1 MPETESSRERLD
13 RNLEQLMTE
22 LRVAMPGV
30 QILFAF
36 LLSVPFTQ
44 RFGDVTSFQR
54 DVYLVSLVAA
64 GVATG
69 FLIAPTAYHRMTFR
83 RGEKRHLV
91 FTANRWVID
100 RAARARG
107 LDGRRGAAR
116 LRLPVR
122 LDGRDDRRGRP
133 RRAVRRPVVRL
144 PAHAPS
150 ADGGSR
156 VAPGA

>member
-1 MPETESSRERLD
+1 MPESESSRERLD

-44 RFGDVTSFQR
+44 RFGETTSFQR
-54 DVYLVSLVAA
+54 DMYLVSLVAA

-69 FLIAPTAYHRMTFR
+69 FLIAPTAYHRLTFR

-91 FTANRWVID
+91 FTANRWVIVGLGALAVSMD
-100 RAARARG
+100 AAVLLVADFLFDSAVAIVVTAG
-107 LDGRRGAAR
+107 LGALFVGLWFVFPLLR
-116 LRLPVR
+116 RLPTED
-122 LDGRDDRRGRP
+122 LG
-133 RRAVRRPVVRL
+133 
-144 PAHAPS
+144 
-150 ADGGSR
+150 
-156 VAPGA
+156 

>member
-1 MPETESSRERLD
+1 MAESESSRERLD

-36 LLSVPFTQ
+36 LLAVPFSQ
-44 RFGDVTSFQR
+44 RFGGATSFQR
-54 DVYLVSLVAA
+54 DMYLVSLVAA

-91 FTANRWVID
+91 FTANRWVLVGL
-100 RAARARG
+100 AALAVSMVAAVLLVCDFLFDSVVATVVAGVLGSLYVG
-107 LDGRRGAAR
+107 LWFVFPLMR
-116 LRLPVR
+116 RLP
-122 LDGRDDRRGRP
+122 LG
-133 RRAVRRPVVRL
+133 
-144 PAHAPS
+144 
-150 ADGGSR
+150 DGG
-156 VAPGA
+156 